1 MSSIAARA
9 GDRDSAGLRR
19 WLQVGLGVVW
29 VLDAALQ
36 YQPYMFSR
44 GFVTNIVD
52 PASSGNP
59 AAIANSVTGAGHILL
74 HAVTLFN
81 AVFATI
87 QLAIGLGLLWRP
99 TAKAALAGTIAWGL
113 AVWLL
118 GEGLGGILTGSA
130 SPLTGAPGA
139 AVLYVLL
146 AVLIWPRHAPSE
158 GLTAQSRI
166 AAAGPAASVA
176 AASRLGPQ
184 WPRLFWLLLWGS
196 SAYFL
201 LQAQVRA
208 PGALS
213 STIAGMAGGEPGW
226 LASID
231 RSVASTVG
239 SSGGV
244 VSVVLATMFL
254 LVGLAVSIP
263 AVTRPALTL
272 AITSAAAIWVLTENL
287 GGIFTGTGTDPNT
300 GPLLILLAAAYWP
313 LAPQQRAGRGR
324 QDRDRR
330 PGPAPTHDHRLA
342 HRAVRPSRAAAAR
355 SPAAVAALT
364 ARERAMLPHIAE
376 CPSNAEIAGESSCQG
391 RSPSVTATPRSGA
404 HDAP

>member
-19 WLQVGLGVVW
+19 WLQIGLGVVW

-99 TAKAALAGTIAWGL
+99 TVKAALAGTIAWGL

-146 AVLIWPRHAPSE
+146 AVLIWPRHALLE
-158 GLTAQSRI
+158 GLAAQSRI

-208 PGALS
+208 PGDLS

-231 RSVASTVG
+231 RSVANTVG

-244 VSVVLATMFL
+244 VSVVLAITFL

-263 AVTRPALTL
+263 AATRPALTL
-272 AITSAAAIWVLTENL
+272 AIMSAAAIWLLTENL

-313 LAPQQRAGRGR
+313 LAPQ
-324 QDRDRR
+324 RR
-330 PGPAPTHDHRLA
+330 ETPETPP
-342 HRAVRPSRAAAAR
+342 VS
-355 SPAAVAALT
+355 
-364 ARERAMLPHIAE
+364 
-376 CPSNAEIAGESSCQG
+376 
-391 RSPSVTATPRSGA
+391 TATGQPVTSTPA
-404 HDAP
+404 SQ

>member
-1 MSSIAARA
+1 MSSIAAWA

-19 WLQVGLGVVW
+19 WLQIGLGVVW
-29 VLDAALQ
+29 LLDAALQ

-52 PASSGNP
+52 PASSGSP

-74 HAVTLFN
+74 HAVALFN
-81 AVFATI
+81 AAFATI

-99 TAKAALAGTIAWGL
+99 TVKAALAGTIAWGL

-146 AVLIWPRHAPSE
+146 AVLIWPRHAPWE
-158 GLTAQSRI
+158 GLTAQDRI
-166 AAAGPAASVA
+166 AGAGPAASVA
-176 AASRLGPQ
+176 AASPLGPR
-184 WPRLFWLLLWGS
+184 WPRLSWLLLWGS

-208 PGALS
+208 PGGLS

-231 RSVASTVG
+231 RSVAHTVG

-244 VSVVLATMFL
+244 VSVVLAITFL

-263 AVTRPALTL
+263 AATRPALIL
-272 AITSAAAIWVLTENL
+272 AIMSAAAIWVLTENL

-313 LAPQQRAGRGR
+313 LAPQRRETPEIPPVSAATGR
-324 QDRDRR
+324 
-330 PGPAPTHDHRLA
+330 PA
-342 HRAVRPSRAAAAR
+342 
-355 SPAAVAALT
+355 T
-364 ARERAMLPHIAE
+364 ARPA
-376 CPSNAEIAGESSCQG
+376 SQ
-391 RSPSVTATPRSGA
+391 
-404 HDAP
+404 

>member
-1 MSSIAARA
+1 MSSIAAWA

-19 WLQVGLGVVW
+19 WLQIGLGVVW

-59 AAIANSVTGAGHILL
+59 AAIANSVTGAGRILL
-74 HAVTLFN
+74 HDVVLFN
-81 AVFATI
+81 AAFATI

-99 TAKAALAGTIAWGL
+99 SVKAALAGTIAWGL
-113 AVWLL
+113 AVWLF

-146 AVLIWPRHAPSE
+146 AVLIWPRRAPLE
-158 GLTAQSRI
+158 GLTAQDRS

-176 AASRLGPQ
+176 AASRLGPR
-184 WPRLFWLLLWGS
+184 WPRLSWLLLWAS

-208 PGALS
+208 PGHLS
-213 STIAGMAGGEPGW
+213 STIRGLAGGEPGW

-231 RSVASTVG
+231 RSAANAVG

-244 VSVVLATMFL
+244 VSVVLAITFL

-263 AVTRPALTL
+263 AATRPALAL
-272 AITSAAAIWVLTENL
+272 AILSAAAIWVLTQNL

-313 LAPQQRAGRGR
+313 LAPQ
-324 QDRDRR
+324 R
-330 PGPAPTHDHRLA
+330 PETPKTPPVSAATGQ
-342 HRAVRPSRAAAAR
+342 PST
-355 SPAAVAALT
+355 ST
-364 ARERAMLPHIAE
+364 
-376 CPSNAEIAGESSCQG
+376 PSSQ
-391 RSPSVTATPRSGA
+391 
-404 HDAP
+404 

>member
-1 MSSIAARA
+1 MRHRTHPYRKEESMSSIAARA
-9 GDRDSAGLRR
+9 GDQDSTGLRR
-19 WLQVGLGVVW
+19 WLQIGLGIIW

-44 GFVTNIVD
+44 GFVTDIID

-59 AAIANSVTGAGHILL
+59 AAIADSVTGAGHLLL
-74 HAVTLFN
+74 HAAALFN

-99 TAKAALAGTIAWGL
+99 AVKAALAATIAWGL

-146 AVLIWPRHAPSE
+146 AALIWPRHPPSE
-158 GLTAQSRI
+158 RPTAQNQT
-166 AAAGPAASVA
+166 AAGPAASIT
-176 AASRLGPQ
+176 AASRLGPL
-184 WPRLFWLLLWGS
+184 WPRISWLLLWAS

-208 PGALS
+208 PGGLS
-213 STIAGMAGGEPGW
+213 SAIAGMAGGEPGW

-244 VSVVLATMFL
+244 VSVVLAITFL
-254 LVGLAVSIP
+254 LIGLAVAIP
-263 AVTRPALTL
+263 AATRPALTL
-272 AITSAAAIWVLTENL
+272 AIIIATAIWVLTENL
-287 GGIFTGTGTDPNT
+287 GGILTGTGTDPNT

-313 LAPQQRAGRGR
+313 LAPQQPETAET
-324 QDRDRR
+324 
-330 PGPAPTHDHRLA
+330 PPA
-342 HRAVRPSRAAAAR
+342 SAATGQ
-355 SPAAVAALT
+355 PAT
-364 ARERAMLPHIAE
+364 STP
-376 CPSNAEIAGESSCQG
+376 
-391 RSPSVTATPRSGA
+391 ATQ
-404 HDAP
+404 

>member
-9 GDRDSAGLRR
+9 GDREPAGLRR
-19 WLQVGLGVVW
+19 WLQIGLGVIW

-44 GFVTNIVD
+44 GFVTSIVD

-59 AAIANSVTGAGHILL
+59 AAIANSVTGAGDILL
-74 HAVTLFN
+74 HAVALFN
-81 AVFATI
+81 AAFATI

-99 TAKAALAGTIAWGL
+99 TVKAALAGTIAWGL

-146 AVLIWPRHAPSE
+146 AVLIWPRHAPTE
-158 GLTAQSRI
+158 RQTAQDRI
-166 AAAGPAASVA
+166 AAAGPAASIT
-176 AASRLGPQ
+176 AASRPGPR
-184 WPRLFWLLLWGS
+184 WPRLTWLLLWGS

-201 LQAQVRA
+201 LQAQARA
-208 PGALS
+208 PGDLS
-213 STIAGMAGGEPGW
+213 STIAAMAGGEPGW

-231 RSVASTVG
+231 RNVANTVG
-239 SSGGV
+239 SSGGI
-244 VSVVLATMFL
+244 VSVVLAITFL
-254 LVGLAVSIP
+254 LIGLAVSIP
-263 AVTRPALTL
+263 AATRPALTL

-287 GGIFTGTGTDPNT
+287 GGILTGTGTDPNT

-313 LAPQQRAGRGR
+313 PTPQ
-324 QDRDRR
+324 R
-330 PGPAPTHDHRLA
+330 PETPETPPA
-342 HRAVRPSRAAAAR
+342 S
-355 SPAAVAALT
+355 
-364 ARERAMLPHIAE
+364 
-376 CPSNAEIAGESSCQG
+376 
-391 RSPSVTATPRSGA
+391 TATGQPATSTPA
-404 HDAP
+404 SQ

>member
-19 WLQVGLGVVW
+19 WLQIGLGVVW

-44 GFVTNIVD
+44 GFVTSIVD

-74 HAVTLFN
+74 HAVALFN
-81 AVFATI
+81 AAFATI

-99 TAKAALAGTIAWGL
+99 TVKAALAGTIAWGL
-113 AVWLL
+113 VVWLL

-176 AASRLGPQ
+176 ADSRLGPR
-184 WPRLFWLLLWGS
+184 WPRLSWLLLWGS

-208 PGALS
+208 PGDLS
-213 STIAGMAGGEPGW
+213 STIARMAGGEPGW

-231 RSVASTVG
+231 RSVANTVG

-244 VSVVLATMFL
+244 VSVVLAITFL

-263 AVTRPALTL
+263 AATRPALTL
-272 AITSAAAIWVLTENL
+272 AIMSAAAIWVLTENL

-313 LAPQQRAGRGR
+313 LAPQ
-324 QDRDRR
+324 RR
-330 PGPAPTHDHRLA
+330 ETHE
-342 HRAVRPSRAAAAR
+342 
-355 SPAAVAALT
+355 T
-364 ARERAMLPHIAE
+364 
-376 CPSNAEIAGESSCQG
+376 
-391 RSPSVTATPRSGA
+391 PSVSAATGQPVTSTPA
-404 HDAP
+404 SQ

>member
-1 MSSIAARA
+1 MSSIAAWA
-9 GDRDSAGLRR
+9 ADRDSAGLRR
-19 WLQVGLGVVW
+19 WLQIGLGVVW

-36 YQPYMFSR
+36 YQPYMFTR
-44 GFVTNIVD
+44 GFVTTIVD

-59 AAIANSVTGAGHILL
+59 AAIANSVTGAGRILL
-74 HAVTLFN
+74 HDVVLFN
-81 AVFATI
+81 AAFATI
-87 QLAIGLGLLWRP
+87 QLAVGLGLLWRP
-99 TAKAALAGTIAWGL
+99 TVKAALAGTIAWGL

-146 AVLIWPRHAPSE
+146 AVVIWPRRAPLE
-158 GLTAQSRI
+158 DLTAQRRS

-176 AASRLGPQ
+176 ASSPLGPRWSRLS
-184 WPRLFWLLLWGS
+184 WLLLWGS

-208 PGALS
+208 PGHLS
-213 STIAGMAGGEPGW
+213 SAIGSLAGGEPGW
-226 LASID
+226 LASTD
-231 RSVASTVG
+231 RGVANAVG

-244 VSVVLATMFL
+244 VSVVLAITFL

-263 AVTRPALTL
+263 AATRPALAL
-272 AITSAAAIWVLTENL
+272 AIMSAAAIWVLTENL

-313 LAPQQRAGRGR
+313 
-324 QDRDRR
+324 
-330 PGPAPTHDHRLA
+330 PGPQRRETPETPPMS
-342 HRAVRPSRAAAAR
+342 AVTGRPATS
-355 SPAAVAALT
+355 
-364 ARERAMLPHIAE
+364 M
-376 CPSNAEIAGESSCQG
+376 PSSQIYG
-391 RSPSVTATPRSGA
+391 
-404 HDAP
+404 